1 MRHTIF
7 SSIALISA
15 LQAMA
20 ELVEFSPC
28 PSNTFGLVESVD
40 ITPCER
46 GASDEPCRFRF
57 GSEYTISIEY
67 TPLLSSGDLP
77 RNNLQAR
84 DDSVQP
90 SLRYPYSGQ
99 AFDVCEYTACPV
111 QAGVSATWTYPFKT
125 LQSRFN
131 HLTVNATTEL
141 AGESFLCVGFDAL
154 YLPTIAGRKL
164 R

>member
-7 SSIALISA
+7 RSLALVSA

-57 GSEYTISIEY
+57 GSEYTISSR
-67 TPLLSSGDLP
+67 P
-77 RNNLQAR
+77 
-84 DDSVQP
+84 
-90 SLRYPYSGQ
+90 
-99 AFDVCEYTACPV
+99 AFC
-111 QAGVSATWTYPFKT
+111 SI
-125 LQSRFN
+125 LI
-131 HLTVNATTEL
+131 NA
-141 AGESFLCVGFDAL
+141 
-154 YLPTIAGRKL
+154 IN
-164 R
+164 